1 MESEGAVTYRPLRL
15 RGVLLALLL
24 AVLVT
29 VLMSCAPTRTPAPD
43 TRERA
48 KAAHQDLD
56 IRLHEERDGGTD
68 GATDGEKPAETR
80 TEQPKKL
87 ESQNS
92 VSTSLNPTMTDQW
105 TVPDIQSPVC
115 EARRLGGAWVRT
127 CGMAELGDDVTY
139 SKARWRAQ
147 RRAWREAVYEVVGAH
162 VSDDVLMIRSSTG
175 ERTLLE
181 AISSQAGGVVV
192 DSGEP
197 VWSIFL
203 DPIGESSLHPRV
215 YVVVNQDVEIERGL
229 GTADP
234 AFSLSLR
241 LNRSV
246 YQVGDIVELAI
257 VPTLDCYLTVW
268 LRSSCDP
275 DRLQVLCPSR
285 FCLREMDRAGVTS
298 TIPDARSGHVLRA
311 DVISGYDSC
320 EEEILVVGLKNWRP
334 LPPDDRGSDTD
345 SGGGL
350 PSVELD
356 DFLDWIAG
364 IPGSQRVIALGSY
377 LVSDG

>member
-1 MESEGAVTYRPLRL
+1 MESECIVTCRPPRFRVALR
-15 RGVLLALLL
+15 ALLL
-24 AVLVT
+24 AVLAM
-29 VLMSCAPTRTPAPD
+29 VLMSCAPRRTPAPD

-56 IRLHEERDGGTD
+56 MRLDEERDGATE
-68 GATDGEKPAETR
+68 GATDGEKPAQSE
-80 TEQPKKL
+80 TEQPKTL

-92 VSTSLNPTMTDQW
+92 VRTSPNPTMTDQW
-105 TVPDIQSPVC
+105 AVPDVQSPVC
-115 EARRLGGAWVRT
+115 EAQRLGGAWVRT

-139 SKARWRAQ
+139 SRARWRAQ
-147 RRAWREAVYEVVGAH
+147 HRAWREAVHEIVGAH

-175 ERTLLE
+175 EHTLLE

-192 DSGEP
+192 DSREP
-197 VWSIFL
+197 TWSVFL
-203 DPIGESSLHPRV
+203 NPAGESSLYPRV
-215 YVVVNQDVEIERGL
+215 YVVVNQDVEVEKGF

-234 AFSLSLR
+234 AFSLSLI

-285 FCLREMDRAGVTS
+285 FCLRETARAGVTS
-298 TIPDARSGHVLRA
+298 TVPDARYGHLLRA
-311 DVISGYDSC
+311 GAISGCDSY
-320 EEEILVVGLKNWRP
+320 EEEVIVVGLKNWRP
-334 LPPDDRGSDTD
+334 LPPDDQGVDADT
-345 SGGGL
+345 GGEL
-350 PSVELD
+350 PSVELG
-356 DFLDWIAG
+356 DFLDWIAD
-364 IPGSQRVIALGSY
+364 IPGSQRVISFGSY
-377 LVSDG
+377 LVSEG